1 MASTK
6 VRSPD
11 KTKTEGKNVFSQI
24 TTQDNQQVIERDT
37 RTHFVN
43 QRLLHEEVG
52 DSELLPVLFAQPV
65 VCSEPSAN
73 PCIAVAVQSLSLTPE
88 LS

>member
-1 MASTK
+1 MASTN

-11 KTKTEGKNVFSQI
+11 KTKAEGKKVLSQI
-24 TTQDNQQVIERDT
+24 TTQDNQQVIERGT

-52 DSELLPVLFAQPV
+52 DNELLPVLFAQPV
-65 VCSEPSAN
+65 VCAEPSAN
-73 PCIAVAVQSLSLTPE
+73 PCIAVAVQSLSLPPE